1 MTKRRPSGN
10 PRSDKFGVPYGGLT
24 NGIQQALGLP
34 TMADVGCNPI
44 CDATDPD
51 EQRIHDLAVGIT
63 ADSQHSFG
71 CIAQAYG
78 IAGGGGAAFYGGG
91 GGGAAIPKRF
101 GGNTS
106 WFSKL
111 LGNKLGTIEEWSN
124 GTLKGIPVPL
134 GGPGTGEPFRWGAT
148 KYFGR
153 ALGRVLPYAGA
164 ATTAISSWHLWN
176 CL

>member
-1 MTKRRPSGN
+1 MSL
-10 PRSDKFGVPYGGLT
+10 SDKFGVPYGGLT

-78 IAGGGGAAFYGGG
+78 LGGSGAVAYKLGQP
-91 GGGAAIPKRF
+91 IPGTKPF
-101 GGNTS
+101 ITPGTSEGTS
-106 WFSKL
+106 WISQTLSEL
-111 LGNKLGTIEEWSN
+111 LPI
-124 GTLKGIPVPL
+124 KGSFQAPV
-134 GGPGTGEPFRWGAT
+134 GGPFTGTALRWSRTGNL
-148 KYFGR
+148 GR
-153 ALGRVLPYAGA
+153 AIGRWAPFAGIVS
-164 ATTAISSWHLWN
+164 TAYSAVKLWN